1 MQAAS
6 DALAPALADAHFR
19 DLSIPLLANT
29 TAHPITAAADLR
41 RELVHQVAGPV
52 CWTSS
57 VQYMAAAGTQTFV
70 EIGPGKALTGLI
82 KRIAPAASL
91 VNLQF

>member
-1 MQAAS
+1 
-6 DALAPALADAHFR
+6 
-19 DLSIPLLANT
+19 
-29 TAHPITAAADLR
+29 
-41 RELVHQVAGPV
+41 
-52 CWTSS
+52 
-57 VQYMAAAGTQTFV
+57 MAAAGTQTFV